1 MTSSQNEPHA
11 VTERGVIARDPML
24 SGAPPPKQA
33 TFVPSSE
40 AVEVAG
46 RTTGRRPSFRLKVP
60 FCRY

>member
-11 VTERGVIARDPML
+11 VMERGVIARDPML

-33 TFVPSSE
+33 TFVTSS
-40 AVEVAG
+40 EVAG